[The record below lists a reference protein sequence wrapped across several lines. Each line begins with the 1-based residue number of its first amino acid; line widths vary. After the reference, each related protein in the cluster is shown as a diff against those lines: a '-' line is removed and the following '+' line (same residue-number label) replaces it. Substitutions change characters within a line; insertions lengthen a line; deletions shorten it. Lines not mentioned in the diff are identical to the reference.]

1 MHYVYHPCGIPWS
14 EGSSAGAL
22 AHPQKRMLL
31 VYFVI
36 YKICI
41 CIYIYVYISYIT
53 KYSNNILR
61 FVRMIRNNF
70 VCFFAVRFLLFQA
83 CSSALRPMAVQ
94 VPKSRK
100 CHINV
105 VSVLPMFQYI
115 VGSIYVYICI
125 YVCMYNDLTHV
136 FSEKSFR
143 FWTEYI
149 IGICHRE
156 QIWLF
161 FEIIGISVKP
171 FRGGRHG
178 ADSTRKQNRHYL
190 YLR

>member
-1 MHYVYHPCGIPWS
+1 
-14 EGSSAGAL
+14 
-22 AHPQKRMLL
+22 
-31 VYFVI
+31 
-36 YKICI
+36 
-41 CIYIYVYISYIT
+41 
-53 KYSNNILR
+53 
-61 FVRMIRNNF
+61 
-70 VCFFAVRFLLFQA
+70 
-83 CSSALRPMAVQ
+83 
-94 VPKSRK
+94 
-100 CHINV
+100 
-105 VSVLPMFQYI
+105 
-115 VGSIYVYICI
+115 
-125 YVCMYNDLTHV
+125 MYNDLTHV